1 MEVVLEDA
9 RASYA
14 EEVVVEL
21 QSESP
26 EQVEQ
31 NILRIVAWMEAW
43 EVNNAE
49 SDSEEI

>member
-21 QSESP
+21 KSESP
-26 EQVEQ
+26 EEVEE
-31 NILRIVAWMEAW
+31 NVARLVAWVEAW
-43 EVNNAE
+43 KRDHA
-49 SDSEEI
+49 